1 MGETM
6 SHSAKKEYLA
16 IQKRRYGAAPREQKS
31 RILDE
36 VQEVSGMHRK
46 SVIRAFARRGKASPG
61 KAGRPPVYGPELTGP
76 LKTIWR
82 YSRQPCSKRL
92 HEVIRLW
99 LPYYT
104 ARFGPLDEQIEQ
116 KLLNMSPATIDRF
129 LAPVRPKTPK
139 SRSGQSHNILKGQI
153 PIRRTFGQVPGPGY
167 LEVDTVAHCGGSMR
181 GAFVWSISYV
191 DIWSGWT
198 ENRGLW
204 NCNQRQVIKQT
215 KSVEAALPFYI
226 QGFDTDNGPEFIN
239 NGLFKFLRKRA
250 EPIDFTRT
258 RAYRKNDNAHV
269 EQRQFTH
276 VRQLLGY
283 DRIDCKNLLGAIND
297 LYENTWRLY
306 QNLFLPSMHL
316 EAKWREG
323 SKIHRR
329 HSHPQT
335 PCDLLL
341 ECDEIDKDT
350 KDHLRD
356 LRHSLNPF
364 DLYDEIERKLHNI
377 IRRLRRWQQKKETQT
392 PAPASTKNTLKAPSG
407 HAPLPSPQRG
417 EAPAWS
423 KAEQEKPL
431 AQKGTL

>member
-16 IQKRRYGAAPREQKS
+16 IRKKKYDLASREEKS

-36 VQEVSGMHRK
+36 AGEVLGMHRK
-46 SVIRAFARRGKASPG
+46 SIIRAFTRCGKPPAER
-61 KAGRPPVYGPELTGP
+61 AGRPPIYGPDLIEP

-82 YSRQPCSKRL
+82 GSRQPCSKRL

-99 LPYYT
+99 LPYYLD
-104 ARFGPLDEQIEQ
+104 RFGPLDEQTQQ
-116 KLLNMSPATIDRF
+116 KLLTMSPATIDRL
-129 LAPVRPKTPK
+129 LAPVRPRTPK
-139 SRSGQSHNILKGQI
+139 PRSGQSLNILKGQI
-153 PIRRTFGQVPGPGY
+153 PIRRAFGQVPGPGY

-181 GAFVWSISYV
+181 GVFIWSISFV

-198 ENRGLW
+198 ENRALW
-204 NCNQRQVIKQT
+204 NRKQRQVVKEA
-215 KSVEAALPFYI
+215 KAVEATLPFCL
-226 QGFDTDNGPEFIN
+226 QGFDVDNGPEFIN
-239 NGLFKFLRKRA
+239 SGLFKFLRKRTD
-250 EPIDFTRT
+250 PIEFTRT
-258 RAYRKNDNAHV
+258 RAYHKNDNAHV

-283 DRIDCKNLLGAIND
+283 DRIDCKNLLDAIND

-306 QNLFLPSMHL
+306 QNLFQPSMHL

-329 HSHPQT
+329 HSKPQT

-341 ECDEIDKDT
+341 QCDEIDKET
-350 KDHLRD
+350 KTHLRQ
-356 LRHSLNPF
+356 LRDSLNPF

-377 IRRLRRWQQKKETQT
+377 FRRLRRWEKKKADKK
-392 PAPASTKNTLKAPSG
+392 PAPASTKNNSQAPSG
-407 HAPLPSPQRG
+407 HTPLPSPQRG

-423 KAEQEKPL
+423 KAEQ
-431 AQKGTL
+431 